1 MALVQ
6 GPSLP
11 TLTPMSVQGTGWTT
25 INISYVVTH
34 ALYLP
39 HVIFPDTLQV
49 GGIVSLL
56 QVGNV
61 ELRAGTWLP
70 GVSTV
75 VDSCLPGHVPSLLSR
90 HSGFQAGPRTRQA
103 LSASR
108 PLHMLSPHPGPL
120 LSVFLADSRILFFIF
135 LLW

>member
-75 VDSCLPGHVPSLLSR
+75 VDSCLPGHVPLP
-90 HSGFQAGPRTRQA
+90 AVP
-103 LSASR
+103 
-108 PLHMLSPHPGPL
+108 PLWLPGRSSNPPSPV
-120 LSVFLADSRILFFIF
+120 SF
-135 LLW
+135 